1 MILNRKSKP
10 YIDNAGVEHP
20 KAVLAAFKTSI
31 THGKEL
37 SIFLG
42 VFANENTVQIFNPLE
57 TIQLRF
63 SKEGVEDYYTPEQRN
78 DKGEITKEKELHAL
92 GHAPSAQAFGQL
104 GISFSGIEPNET
116 MLSWLFEQ
124 VDNRGEKIGV
134 NWKE

>member
-20 KAVLAAFKTSI
+20 TAVLAAFKTSI

-42 VFANENTVQIFNPLE
+42 IFANENTVEIYNPLE

-78 DKGEITKEKELHAL
+78 DKGKIIKEKELRAL
-92 GHAPSAQAFGQL
+92 GHAPSSQAFGQL

-116 MLSWLFEQ
+116 ILPWLFEQ
-124 VDNRGEKIGV
+124 VDNRGEKIGA
-134 NWKE
+134 NWKK